1 MPILSNPQYESFAV
15 LVANGTPAIRAYIAA
30 GFKDTPSAMQNAS
43 RLINKDNVKIRVE
56 ELRGRITERGIA
68 KANEGIEI
76 AAISRAR
83 VLQRLTQLGM
93 AAEADEQWGPAIRAE
108 ELIGKELGMF
118 KDRVETSGPDG
129 GPIDTNVNLRF
140 VE

>member
-1 MPILSNPQYESFAV
+1 MPVLSNPRYEAFAL
-15 LVANGTPAIRAYIAA
+15 LVANGESATKAYAAA
-30 GFKDTPSAMQNAS
+30 GFKDSPAAMQNAS
-43 RLINKDNVKIRVE
+43 RLINKDEVRIRVD
-56 ELRGRITERGIA
+56 ELRGRATERGIQ
-68 KANEGIEI
+68 KANECIEI

-93 AAEADEQWGPAIRAE
+93 LAEASEQWSPAIRAE

-118 KDRVETSGPDG
+118 KDNVQVSGE
-129 GPIDTNVNLRF
+129 IDNNVNVRF

>member
-1 MPILSNPQYESFAV
+1 
-15 LVANGTPAIRAYIAA
+15 
-30 GFKDTPSAMQNAS
+30 MQNAS

-83 VLQRLTQLGM
+83 VLQRLTHLGM
-93 AAEADEQWGPAIRAE
+93 QAEASEQWAPAIRAE

-118 KDRVETSGPDG
+118 KDNVQVSGPDG
-129 GPIDTNVNLRF
+129 GPVDHSVEVRF

>member
-1 MPILSNPQYESFAV
+1 MSVLDNPQYESFAV
-15 LVANGTPAIRAYIAA
+15 LVANGEPAVRAYIAA
-30 GFKDTPSAMQNAS
+30 GFKDTPSAVQNAS
-43 RLINKDNVKIRVE
+43 RLLGKDNVRIRVD
-56 ELRGRITERGIA
+56 ELRSRVTERAIV

-93 AAEADEQWGPAIRAE
+93 LAEASEQWSPAIRAE

-118 KDRVETSGPDG
+118 KDSVQVSGE
-129 GPIDTNVNLRF
+129 IDNNVNVRF

>member
-1 MPILSNPQYESFAV
+1 MPILSNPQYEVFAT
-15 LVANGTPAIRAYIAA
+15 LIANGEPAVRAYIAA

-83 VLQRLTQLGM
+83 VLQRLTHLGM
-93 AAEADEQWGPAIRAE
+93 QAEASEQWAPAIRAE

-118 KDRVETSGPDG
+118 KDNVQVSGPDG
-129 GPIDTNVNLRF
+129 GPVDHSVEVRF